1 MRIVSLVACLL
12 LCSGAA
18 ASAVEPV
25 PGIYRYRIHH
35 QIFGDIGEHQI
46 QVTREGDNVVVEH
59 AAHLAVK
66 LLTFTAFERQS
77 HYREV
82 WQGLRLMAFDGL
94 TIDNGERF
102 EVRARADGDNLSIE
116 GSAGRFEAP
125 ATTVPSQP
133 SLAGAIARTTFMDIR
148 TGRLLAGRVTLA
160 GHETLQLASG
170 PVETERYEVAGDL
183 EHVVWYDATG
193 VVAQWRLWRQGAAI
207 TLTRESSS
215 PPP

>member
-1 MRIVSLVACLL
+1 MRIAGVVIGLLVG
-12 LCSGAA
+12 SSAA
-18 ASAVEPV
+18 GIEPA
-25 PGIYRYRIHH
+25 PGTYHYRIHH

-46 QVTREGDNVVVEH
+46 QVSRDAGQVVVEH
-59 AAHLAVK
+59 SAHLAVK

-82 WQGLRLMAFDGL
+82 WQGERLVAFDGV

-102 EVRARADGDNLSIE
+102 EVRARAGGDHLIIE

-148 TGRLLAGRVTLA
+148 TGQLLEARVTLA
-160 GHETLQLASG
+160 GHETLQLAGG
-170 PVETERYEVAGDL
+170 PVETERYEVAGQL
-183 EHVVWYDATG
+183 EHVVWYDASG
-193 VVAQWRLWRQGAAI
+193 VVVQWRLWRQGAAI
-207 TLTRESSS
+207 TLSRDSSS

>member
-1 MRIVSLVACLL
+1 MRIAGVVIGLLVG
-12 LCSGAA
+12 SSAA
-18 ASAVEPV
+18 GIEPA
-25 PGIYRYRIHH
+25 PGTYHYRIHH

-46 QVTREGDNVVVEH
+46 QVSRDAGQVVVEH
-59 AAHLAVK
+59 SAHLAVK

-82 WQGLRLMAFDGL
+82 WQGERLVAFDGV

-102 EVRARADGDNLSIE
+102 EVRARAGGDHLIIE

-148 TGRLLAGRVTLA
+148 TGQPLEARVTLA
-160 GHETLQLASG
+160 GHETLQLAGG
-170 PVETERYEVAGDL
+170 PVETERYEIAGQL
-183 EHVVWYDATG
+183 EHVVWYDASG
-193 VVAQWRLWRQGAAI
+193 VVVQWRLWRQGAAI
-207 TLTRESSS
+207 TLSRDSSS
-215 PPP
+215 PLP